1 MQIKIRLFIFLIIC
15 LLSIYLV
22 WVHAYDVF
30 YNGLSSTLFGG
41 DAVKYLKL
49 GFDRPSLIDL
59 ITSLSQGS
67 IGSLFSL
74 YGIVT
79 LSTVINNI
87 FGSWALYGSVLI
99 NLLIVY
105 ISYYI
110 LDKSYNSY
118 LSSFKKNALLLT
130 YIFPAV
136 LLYIVGPNKEVF
148 SFLSCSILIRI
159 SVITSLNKKNLIRF
173 KNEILF
179 YLFIF
184 LSLTFFREIYLAI
197 GILSIPLIKIN
208 SNLKR
213 FLFLYFIT
221 IVFYF
226 IRPEDYLNNPQLLNQ
241 QSSSIILIFERY
253 FDGPFTFIIQIFGR
267 YLIAVLG
274 ILYPARIFQIFEGN
288 IYYVIRLLFCTSFII
303 MFISLF
309 RFKNFKVQIFKLS
322 QLSKNLLYSLI
333 IFSMLFSLS
342 NYNSGRK
349 ILPSYPIIIALTAS
363 LLKDKRSKFIYNE
376 TNSFI

>member
-1 MQIKIRLFIFLIIC
+1 MKIKIRLFIFSIIC
-15 LLSIYLV
+15 LFSIYLV
-22 WVHAYDVF
+22 WIHAYDVF

-49 GFDRPSLIDL
+49 GFEKPSLIDL

-67 IGSLFSL
+67 LGSLFSL

-79 LSTVINNI
+79 LSLIINNI

-110 LDKSYNSY
+110 LDRSYNLY
-118 LSSFKKNALLLT
+118 LSSFKENALILT
-130 YIFPAV
+130 YIFPAI

-148 SFLSCSILIRI
+148 SFLSCSILIRL
-159 SVITSLNKKNLIRF
+159 SVITSLQKNNFQKF
-173 KNEILF
+173 KNEIFL
-179 YLFIF
+179 YLIIF

-197 GILSIPLIKIN
+197 GILSIPLIKIK
-208 SNLKR
+208 SNLNR
-213 FLFLYFIT
+213 FLFIYFVT
-221 IVFYF
+221 IIFYF

-241 QSSSIILIFERY
+241 QSSSIILLFERY

-267 YLIAVLG
+267 YLIAVMG

-288 IYYVIRLLFCTSFII
+288 IYYLIRLLFCVSFIV
-303 MFISLF
+303 MFINLF
-309 RFKNFKVQIFKLS
+309 KLKNFKVQRFKLS
-322 QLSKNLLYSLI
+322 QLSKNLLYSLV

-349 ILPSYPIIIALTAS
+349 IIPSYPIIIALTAS
-363 LLKDKRSKFIYNE
+363 LLKDKKE
-376 TNSFI
+376 NSLSISRN